1 MDFSTKIGVLDFAYF
16 YVALIG
22 FYVAVILNLNKKSDK
37 VSRSLISVFVA
48 IHAFFILDFVL
59 YNTNY
64 QLKYAHTYLMS
75 SSVALLY
82 GPLLYFYFKRIT
94 FQYKFKVVDVIHLL
108 PTVILLF
115 FLFPLYNLPIEEKI
129 NIQLEKSSIYAQ
141 TDFLYMVFIPKLV
154 SLVFYGFLISK
165 IYLKNSKTIQHKN
178 IEAISFWKKGVY
190 SMHVLYVF
198 CYLIYGISIS
208 GLLFNPNPYVFQIPI
223 FAMSL
228 MVLYISYMA
237 HVQPK
242 VFSKEFVML
251 DTEFFS
257 KYQKSGLTVSL
268 SQELKQNL
276 IILLKDHKIFTDNSL
291 NLEML
296 SEKLQTSRHNTS
308 QIINEHFNM
317 NFFELINKFRIEE
330 AIKMFKKSK
339 TNTIQIIDVA
349 YAVGYNNK
357 VTFNKA
363 FKKETALTP
372 SEFLK
377 AIKN

>member
-37 VSRSLISVFVA
+37 VSRSLISTFVA

-94 FQYKFKVVDVIHLL
+94 FQYKFKVVDAIHLL

-154 SLVFYGFLISK
+154 SLIFYGFLISK

-223 FAMSL
+223 IAMSL

-257 KYQKSGLTVSL
+257 KYQKSGLTASL